1 MNGLLLKRFGMIW
14 LVSMLALWIVDA
26 IFDSLH
32 FDSLQAL
39 ALAGLVLTL
48 ANLFLKPLL
57 VLVTL
62 PITVM
67 TMGLML
73 PVINGFILV
82 LVAELVPGFQISGF
96 WMGVLAALAVS
107 FTTFLINVATGQS
120 GVQMRMMRTGRSAR
134 GRGSD
139 PSAPGR
145 PEDPNVID
153 VEVKEKDKDR

>member
-1 MNGLLLKRFGMIW
+1 MNSLLLKRFAVIW

-26 IFDSLH
+26 IFESLH

-39 ALAGLVLTL
+39 ALAALVLSL

-107 FTTFLINVATGQS
+107 FTTMLINIATGQS
-120 GVQMRMMRTGRSAR
+120 NLQMRLVR
-134 GRGSD
+134 GRHRTDGAGSG
-139 PSAPGR
+139 SAPSN
-145 PEDPNVID
+145 DPNVID
-153 VEVKEKDKDR
+153 VEVKEKEK

>member
-1 MNGLLLKRFGMIW
+1 MVVAVACRGLAARLVRTIRMNSLLLKRFGMIW

-39 ALAGLVLTL
+39 ALAALVLTL

-73 PVINGFILV
+73 PVIN
-82 LVAELVPGFQISGF
+82 E
-96 WMGVLAALAVS
+96 
-107 FTTFLINVATGQS
+107 
-120 GVQMRMMRTGRSAR
+120 
-134 GRGSD
+134 
-139 PSAPGR
+139 
-145 PEDPNVID
+145 
-153 VEVKEKDKDR
+153 

>member
-1 MNGLLLKRFGMIW
+1 MNSLLLKRFGMIW

-26 IFDSLH
+26 LFESLQ

-39 ALAGLVLTL
+39 AMAALVLTL

-57 VLVTL
+57 VMVTL

-107 FTTFLINVATGQS
+107 FTTFLINVATGENRF
-120 GVQMRMMRTGRSAR
+120 QMRMMRGG
-134 GRGSD
+134 GRGGPGGG
-139 PSAPGR
+139 PSHR
-145 PEDPNVID
+145 ERSHDPNVID
-153 VEVKEKDKDR
+153 VDVKEKEDK